1 MRRRFCKTCIFFLAV
16 FFLFFGGTWVLADPS
31 KPVDVPVKGMVT
43 MLDLGAGKCIP
54 CKMME
59 PILAK
64 LKKDYEG
71 RAAIVFIDIRD
82 RTEEAERY
90 DIRAI
95 PTQIFFDKDGN
106 EVYRHRGFMSE
117 QAIVEQLKKMG
128 VE

>member
-1 MRRRFCKTCIFFLAV
+1 MRRRFCKTFISFLAV
-16 FFLFFGGTWVLADPS
+16 FFLFFSGTWVLADPS

-59 PILAK
+59 PILEK
-64 LKKDYEG
+64 LEKDYEG
-71 RAAIVFIDIRD
+71 RAAIVFIDIRY

-90 DIRAI
+90 NIRTI
-95 PTQIFFDKDGN
+95 PTQIFFDEDGN
-106 EVYRHRGFMSE
+106 EAYRHEGFLSE
-117 QAIVEQLKKMG
+117 QAIVEQLRKMG

>member
-1 MRRRFCKTCIFFLAV
+1 MKPHFCKTFTSFLAIL
-16 FFLFFGGTWVLADPS
+16 FIFLSGTRVLADPS

-43 MLDLGAGKCIP
+43 MVDLGAAKCVP
-54 CKMME
+54 CKLME

-64 LKKDYEG
+64 LQKDYEG
-71 RAAIVFIDIRD
+71 RAAIVFIDIRY
-82 RTEEAERY
+82 RTEEAERF

-95 PTQIFFDKDGN
+95 PTQIFFDREGN

-117 QAIVEQLKKMG
+117 QAIVEQLRKMG